1 MRSMKGTAIALIPLA
16 ILIVSWAQTPPTKK
30 PAFDVF
36 SVKLNTSPEG
46 AASIGDQPGG
56 RFVGDLITLR
66 RVIQFAYRGN
76 QDFIGGPGWIDT
88 DRWDIEAKAA
98 EGSVPLRAGPLD
110 ITRPDT
116 LALMVQSLLE
126 DRFKFTSHQE
136 TRELPLYNL
145 TVSKGG
151 AKVKLS
157 EDQTPPAA
165 LAATSSSG
173 RGNAARGGIRFGRG
187 NVEANAQS
195 MDLLATA
202 LGALYAGRPV
212 VDKTG
217 LKGLYDFQ
225 LRWTPDAALN
235 PNASQTIPANPPG
248 QSLFNALEEQLGLK
262 LESGKGPLPVLVI
275 DRVERPSEN

>member
-1 MRSMKGTAIALIPLA
+1 MKGRAIALITLA
-16 ILIVSWAQTPPTKK
+16 VLTVSWAQTPPTKK

-56 RFVGDLITLR
+56 RFVANRVTLR

-76 QDFIGGPGWIDT
+76 QDFIGGPDWIDT

-98 EGSVPLRAGPLD
+98 EGAVPLRAGPLD
-110 ITRPDT
+110 ITSPDT

-151 AKVKLS
+151 AKIKLS

-165 LAATSSSG
+165 LAATSAGG
-173 RGNAARGGIRFGRG
+173 RGNPARGGIRFGRS
-187 NVEANAQS
+187 NVEAQAQS

-225 LRWTPDAALN
+225 LRWTPNAALN
-235 PNASQTIPANPPG
+235 PDANQTIPASPPG
-248 QSLFNALEEQLGLK
+248 PSLFNALEEQLGLK

>member
-1 MRSMKGTAIALIPLA
+1 
-16 ILIVSWAQTPPTKK
+16 VY
-30 PAFDVF
+30 

-46 AASIGDQPGG
+46 TAGIGDQPGG
-56 RFVGDLITLR
+56 RFVAYRVPLR

-76 QDFIGGPGWIDT
+76 QDFIGGPDWIDT

-98 EGSVPLRAGPLD
+98 EGAVPLRVGPLD
-110 ITRPDT
+110 VTRPDT
-116 LALMVQSLLE
+116 LASMVQSLLE
-126 DRFKFTSHQE
+126 DRFKLTSHQE
-136 TRELPLYNL
+136 MKELPLYNL

-151 AKVKLS
+151 PKVKLS
-157 EDQTPPAA
+157 EDQTPPPA
-165 LAATSSSG
+165 LAATG
-173 RGNAARGGIRFGRG
+173 AGQRGTIARGGIRLGRSDL
-187 NVEANAQS
+187 EAKAQS

-217 LKGLYDFQ
+217 LHGLYDFQ
-225 LRWTPDAALN
+225 LRWTNAALN
-235 PNASQTIPANPPG
+235 PGASQTTAATPQGP
-248 QSLFNALEEQLGLK
+248 SLFDALEEQLGLK